1 MLFGLWKKFFSSI
14 INNLQHNNLRNK
26 TFLLLLLQRKYNIL
40 KMGLYWEYI
49 YLLKILFIDIYLFIK
64 NKYIHV

>member
-26 TFLLLLLQRKYNIL
+26 TFLLLLLQRKSNIL

-49 YLLKILFIDIYLFIK
+49 CLLKILFIDIYLFIK
-64 NKYIHV
+64 NKYK

>member
-1 MLFGLWKKFFSSI
+1 MLFGLWKKFFFSI
-14 INNLQHNNLRNK
+14 INNLQHNNLSNK
-26 TFLLLLLQRKYNIL
+26 TFLLLLLQRKSNIL

>member
-14 INNLQHNNLRNK
+14 NNNLQHNNLSNK
-26 TFLLLLLQRKYNIL
+26 TFFLLLLQRKSNIL